1 MCLVN
6 DKVLDSCLSFLQCPA
21 ALASLCSARLW
32 ACLVSLSSIALC
44 ELRRK
49 ETEIKI
55 VPLAVFSI
63 WAFSHPFTGRLK
75 SNY

>member
-32 ACLVSLSSIALC
+32 ACLVSLSRQEW
-44 ELRRK
+44 ELWSPVLK
-49 ETEIKI
+49 
-55 VPLAVFSI
+55 
-63 WAFSHPFTGRLK
+63 WATQRS
-75 SNY
+75 